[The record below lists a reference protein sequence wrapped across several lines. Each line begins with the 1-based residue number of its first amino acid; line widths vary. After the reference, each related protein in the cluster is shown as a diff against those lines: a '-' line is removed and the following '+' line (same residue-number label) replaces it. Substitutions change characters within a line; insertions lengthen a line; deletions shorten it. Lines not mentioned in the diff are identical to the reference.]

1 MSTEPEDRLLDTA
14 LALTDRQPVD
24 WASVRRALPGEAAAV
39 AGLEAVST
47 IAAGHGNARDDGT
60 AGEVA
65 APVPAVF
72 AWGRLEARQR
82 IGAGAYGEVWSAWD
96 RGLDRE
102 VALKLRHH
110 DGGGSARRWLEEAR
124 RLAQVRHPNV
134 VTVHGADEH
143 DARAGLW
150 MDRLH
155 GRTLEDL
162 LSLLGPWS
170 AREAAAIGMDLCAAL
185 AAVHGAGLVHGDL
198 KTQNVMREG
207 APGHPGGAGR
217 IVLMDFGSA
226 QASASPVGDA
236 PGTPLYT
243 APEVLAGG
251 RVTAAA
257 DLYAL
262 GVVLYRLVSGRY
274 PVEARSLEELRARLD
289 RGEVTPL
296 RALRP
301 DLSTAFVQV
310 VERALMADPAQRFS
324 DAAAMER
331 ALASASGV
339 ERAPVRGGAG
349 LRRAIAPAAVLL
361 GIAAIAVAGFT
372 ASRWR
377 PLLFPK
383 KPSAERLSHRLVQ
396 DWVGKVERGFTG
408 FAVAGIG
415 DWDADGVGDVAVTTY
430 GADEARGI
438 VDIHRGGATWS
449 GTPDWVL
456 AGEQADDSFGRSL
469 APVGDLNADGFPD
482 LAVSAIQSNRGG
494 TGSGAVYLF
503 WGGPSRDT
511 EPDLVLVGRRPGQSF
526 GDDVA
531 SAGDVNGD
539 GAVDLLVSAPW
550 DDRAGRR
557 SGRAYVYFGGKLL
570 DAEPDAEFSLGVESA
585 QFGEGR
591 GIGDFNGDG
600 IDDFALSAR
609 NAPAPDPR
617 AGTTLVYFGGRTLDT
632 SPDLV
637 LRGEGQDQFFGA
649 LGAAGDVNGDGHPDL
664 PVGAFMAEG
673 AVPEAGALYVFF
685 GGPQAD
691 ARPDFVVRGQ
701 TNKEF
706 FGLAS
711 DGSTDFDRDG
721 FADLLVGA
729 NGKDAGTDSAGAVYF
744 YRGGPHLDDVPEL
757 VLRGRGMRTGFGV
770 SFAPIGDVNGD
781 SIPDLAVGGPGD
793 RRGASQGGA
802 VGVFDFARYHL
813 VRPRAREA
821 WTAGQTGTIEW
832 LGATRADVAVSADEG
847 RSWRT
852 VRSRTGGGSTNVL
865 AIDVPATD
873 HLRVRITPSD
883 RKPCGA
889 ALEFAVPVGSAGAR

>member
-1 MSTEPEDRLLDTA
+1 MPTEPDDRLLDTA
-14 LALTDRQPVD
+14 LALTDRRPVD
-24 WASVRRALPGEAAAV
+24 WASVRQALPGEAAAV
-39 AGLEAVST
+39 DGLEAVST
-47 IAAGHGNARDDGT
+47 IAEGHGNARADEAAD
-60 AGEVA
+60 EVV
-65 APVPAVF
+65 APIPAVF

-102 VALKLRHH
+102 VALKLRHP

-236 PGTPLYT
+236 PGTPLYS

-251 RVTAAA
+251 RVTPAA

-262 GVVLYRLVSGRY
+262 GVVLYRLVTGRY
-274 PVEARSLEELRARLD
+274 PVDARSLEELRAKLE

-301 DLSTAFVQV
+301 DLSPAFVQV
-310 VERALMADPAQRFS
+310 VERALMPDPAQRFA

-339 ERAPVRGGAG
+339 ERAPVRGGAW

-361 GIAAIAVAGFT
+361 GIAAIAVAGLT
-372 ASRWR
+372 APRWR
-377 PLLFPK
+377 PLVFPK
-383 KPSAERLSHRLVQ
+383 RPSAERLSHRLVQ
-396 DWVGKVERGFTG
+396 DWVGQLKGGLTG
-408 FAVAGIG
+408 FAVAAPG
-415 DWDADGVGDVAVTTY
+415 DWDADGVPDVAVGTF
-430 GADEARGI
+430 GAADSRGVVAI
-438 VDIHRGGATWS
+438 YRGGATWS
-449 GTPDWVL
+449 EQPQFVL
-456 AGEQADDSFGRSL
+456 EGEEADDSFGRTL
-469 APVGDLNADGFPD
+469 AAAGDLNSDGFPD
-482 LAVSAIQSNRGG
+482 LAVGAVLSDRGG
-494 TGSGAVYLF
+494 TESGAVFLF
-503 WGGPSRDT
+503 WGGPSPDT
-511 EPDLVLVGRRPGQSF
+511 KPDLVLVGRQPGQSF

-557 SGRAYVYFGGKLL
+557 SGRTYLFLGGKQI
-570 DAEPDAEFSLGVESA
+570 DAEPDAEFSLGVENG

-600 IDDFALSAR
+600 VDDIAISAR
-609 NAPAPDPR
+609 NAPAPTPR
-617 AGTTLVYFGGRTLDT
+617 AGTALVYFGGRALDT
-632 SPDLV
+632 NPDLV
-637 LRGEGQDQFFGA
+637 LRGEGPEQFFGA
-649 LGAAGDVNGDGHPDL
+649 LGTAGDVNGDGHPDL
-664 PVGAFMAEG
+664 LVGAFMAEG

-691 ARPDFVVRGQ
+691 TRPDLVLRGQ
-701 TNKEF
+701 TSKEF

-721 FADLLVGA
+721 FADLLVAA
-729 NGKDAGTDSAGAVYF
+729 NGKDMSSDSAGAIFF
-744 YRGGPHLDDVPEL
+744 YRGGPRIDDVPEL
-757 VLRGRGMRTGFGV
+757 VLRGSGVRTGFGF
-770 SFAPIGDVNGD
+770 SIAPIGDTSGD
-781 SIPDLAVGGPGD
+781 GIPDLLVGSPGD
-793 RRGASQGGA
+793 ARGASQGGSA
-802 VGVFDFARYHL
+802 KLFDFARYHV
-813 VRPRAREA
+813 VRPRARDA
-821 WTAGQTGTIEW
+821 WTAGAPATLEWTGT
-832 LGATRADVAVSADEG
+832 TRADVELSTDG
-847 RSWRT
+847 GKTWKP
-852 VRSRTGGGSTNVL
+852 VRSRAGGGETNVL
-865 AIDVPATD
+865 AVDVPATAQD
-873 HLRVRITPSD
+873 RVRVRIAPSD
-883 RKPCGA
+883 RSLQGGVA
-889 ALEFAVPVGSAGAR
+889 TLEVPVTR